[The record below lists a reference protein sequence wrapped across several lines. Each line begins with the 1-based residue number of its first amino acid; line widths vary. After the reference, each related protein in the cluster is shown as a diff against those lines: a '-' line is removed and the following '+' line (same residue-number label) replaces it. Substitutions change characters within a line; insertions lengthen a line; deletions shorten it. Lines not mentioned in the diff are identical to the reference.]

1 MKKILPVGKL
11 DFRFLEFLLKKYEAI
26 SDPRVVLGPKVGE
39 DAAVIESPLNA
50 DRFLVLTIDPITFA
64 TEEIGWYAVQI
75 NANDIAVTGADPKLF
90 LVSIHLPEGKTTKG
104 TVEKIFAQISQA
116 SKELG
121 ISVIGGH
128 TEVTYNLDR
137 PIVVGAML
145 GEVAKEKLVST
156 SGAKPGDVIIL
167 TKGIVIEGT
176 SIIAREKQ
184 EELKKRGYD
193 EKFIQKCQN
202 FLHKPGLSVVRDAL
216 LANRFEL
223 HAMHDPTEG
232 GLAAG
237 LYEMAVASE
246 VGLLIEREKIPIFA
260 ESRILCEEY
269 GLDPLKTITSGSL
282 LIAAAKENSKQIVTS
297 LGKSRIRAFL
307 IGEVKE
313 QEFGLKIATG
323 GRVEDLDFSA
333 KDEITKVLSGAV

>member
-11 DFRFLEFLLKKYEAI
+11 DFRFLEFLLQKYETL

-39 DAAVIESPLNA
+39 DAAVIESPLNP
-50 DRFLVLTIDPITFA
+50 DRFLVLAIDPITFA
-64 TEEIGWYAVQI
+64 TEEIGWYAVQV
-75 NANDIAVTGADPKLF
+75 NANDIAVTGAQPKWF
-90 LVSIHLPEGKTTKG
+90 LAAIHLPEGKTTKG

-116 SKELG
+116 AKELG

-128 TEVTYNLDR
+128 TEITYNLDR

-145 GEVAKEKLVST
+145 GEVAKKKLVST
-156 SGAKPGDVIIL
+156 SGAKPGDAIIL

-202 FLHKPGLSVVRDAL
+202 FLHQPGLSVVKDAL
-216 LANRFEL
+216 LANRFAV

-232 GLAAG
+232 GLATG
-237 LYEMAVASE
+237 LYELAVASK
-246 VGLLIEREKIPIFA
+246 VGLLIDREKIPIFA
-260 ESRILCEEY
+260 QSRTLCEEY

-282 LIAAAKENSKQIVTS
+282 LIASAKENSPKIIALLRKNQ
-297 LGKSRIRAFL
+297 LRAFL

-313 QEFGLKIATG
+313 QAFGLKIASK
-323 GRVEDLDFSA
+323 GRVEDLDFSS
-333 KDEITKVLSGAV
+333 KDEITKIFR